1 MMMSMIK
8 FIFIKNLYLKYLNNN
23 SNAPQVSIYFKLV
36 FIYAL
41 LIASLISV

>member
-1 MMMSMIK
+1 MVIIMK

-23 SNAPQVSIYFKLV
+23 SIQQQFSIYLKLV